1 MKLYCQYP
9 LCGKPIPEEKI
20 KKSKYFT
27 PKYCT
32 SACSCRHRTGVKNP
46 VRVYIKTGQS
56 IS

>member
-20 KKSKYFT
+20 KKSKYLT